1 MVMDDKRREIAEKR
15 KAKYTQIVVT
25 KDVKAMIDKLC
36 EKSYRSRNALRN
48 HNSRDHRSKTTKI
61 RSIYKTT

>member
-15 KAKYTQIVVT
+15 KAKYTQIVIT

-36 EKSYRSRNALRN
+36 EKSYRSAAGEVSYQIAKAL
-48 HNSRDHRSKTTKI
+48 DKTKELP
-61 RSIYKTT
+61 YD

>member
-1 MVMDDKRREIAEKR
+1 MEDKRREIYEKH

-36 EKSYRSRNALRN
+36 ETSYRSAAGEVSYQIAKALN
-48 HNSRDHRSKTTKI
+48 KTKELP
-61 RSIYKTT
+61 YD

>member
-1 MVMDDKRREIAEKR
+1 MDDSLKRREMAEKR

-36 EKSYRSRNALRN
+36 EKSFRSAAGEVSYQIARALER
-48 HNSRDHRSKTTKI
+48 TKELP
-61 RSIYKTT
+61 YD